1 MPRPKLLYLTRMAPL
16 IHGTGTPQRCG
27 ASLEILAD
35 SYDVHLLVVPVRDE
49 TEMPVVPEYFR
60 ERCAA
65 VEVMNP
71 NDSVDPDYLQS
82 PDSYAFP
89 KEFRFATETNLRR
102 AAAQFAGTRFDAVYL
117 FRLFLAPFIEAFP
130 EGANGRPPF
139 LALDLD
145 DYQSRQRRSRA
156 EAHANCNEPLLA
168 EFHSREADRSANAE
182 SIWLPRFDQVFMA
195 GGEERDALQRQHP
208 EIRVARLPNVVRL
221 PGIPPAA
228 RQPSEEPVLLFVASL
243 EYPPNI
249 DAAIYLVQ
257 EILPALRAASD
268 RPWRIQIAGARPT
281 DAVRQ
286 LAEKPGIEIIADPP
300 TVAPLYQRADVAVV
314 PLRSGSGTR
323 IKILEAAAHQVPF
336 VSTTIGAE
344 GLEVSHERE
353 GLIADDPQEFAAA
366 VLRLLDDSELRSRM
380 TQRAYQWVRRR
391 HTLPSIRE
399 ALQAAE
405 FPQI

>member
-1 MPRPKLLYLTRMAPL
+1 MPRPKLLYLTRMPPM

-65 VEVMNP
+65 VEVMDP
-71 NDSVDPDYLQS
+71 NDSVDPDYLRS

-89 KEFRFATETNLRR
+89 KEFRFATEANLRR
-102 AAAQFAGTRFDAVYL
+102 AAALFEAMRFDAVYL
-117 FRLFLAPFIEAFP
+117 FRLFLAPFIEAFL

-156 EAHANCNEPLLA
+156 EAHANCDEPRLA
-168 EFHSREADRSANAE
+168 EFHVREAERSANAE
-182 SIWLPRFDQVFMA
+182 NIWLPRFNQVFMA
-195 GGEERDALQRQHP
+195 GSEERDALQRQYP
-208 EIRVARLPNVVRL
+208 EIRVAKLPNVVRL
-221 PGIPPAA
+221 PQIPPAT
-228 RQPSEEPVLLFVASL
+228 RQPSEAPLLLFVGSL

-249 DAAIYLVQ
+249 DAAAYLVK
-257 EILPALRAASD
+257 EILPALSAASD
-268 RPWRIQIAGARPT
+268 RQWRVLIAGARPT

-286 LAEKPGIEIIADPP
+286 LAEKPGVEIVPDPP
-300 TVAPLYQRADVAVV
+300 TVAPLYKRADVAVV
-314 PLRSGSGTR
+314 PLRAGSGTR

-353 GLIADDPQEFAAA
+353 GLIADAPQDFAAS
-366 VLRLLDDSELRSRM
+366 VLRLLDDAELRSGV
-380 TQRAYQWVRRR
+380 TQRAHEWVRRR
-391 HTLPSIRE
+391 HTLPSMR
-399 ALQAAE
+399 QAFRDAG
-405 FPQI
+405 FPQV